1 MKLVLAKIG
10 YVVAATL
17 IIGSLV
23 ALVVGIVY
31 LVVRC
36 WSDSW
41 PSGHAVLGYF
51 FILLWGA
58 WGVEHLSEEIKKGK
72 WK

>member
-1 MKLVLAKIG
+1 MKLILDKIG
-10 YVVAATL
+10 FVVAATL

-41 PSGHAVLGYF
+41 PVVAVLGYF